1 LAERLKQVEPQTRSD
16 TVSDVKAKDIV
27 DILADTLG
35 ELKPETLSDKLEDV
49 KAGTLD
55 EMRH

>member
-1 LAERLKQVEPQTRSD
+1 M
-16 TVSDVKAKDIV
+16 SDVKAKDIV